1 MRIITG
7 SARGKVLKTLEGE
20 ATRPTAEKVKEAVFS
35 AIQFDI
41 EGRSFLDLF
50 AGSGQMGLE
59 ALSRGAS
66 RATFIDASADA
77 MAVVKENARR
87 TGFFDA
93 SHFLVSDYR
102 SYIRKASG
110 RDAFD
115 IIFIDPPYA
124 ERIVSDAIRRILD
137 ASLAKKGALIIAESE
152 EEDVLGDDAMF
163 KERFFVVKKKRYG
176 RSYITILRLDSDPL
190 GGESEETDHAK

>member
-7 SARGKVLKTLEGE
+7 SARGISLKTLAGE
-20 ATRPTAEKVKEAVFS
+20 ATRPTAEKVKEAIFS

-41 EGRSFLDLF
+41 EGRAFLDLF

-77 MAVVKENARR
+77 IAVVKENAKKA
-87 TGFFDA
+87 GFFNE
-93 SHFLVSDYR
+93 SHFLTSDYR
-102 SYIRKASG
+102 NYLRKAKG
-110 RDAFD
+110 VDPFD

-124 ERIVSDAIRRILD
+124 DRIGGEAIERILRAG
-137 ASLAKKGALIIAESE
+137 LAKGGATLIVESE
-152 EEDVLGDDAMF
+152 EENIFEGREALA
-163 KERFFVVKKKRYG
+163 ERFTLVKKKRYG
-176 RSYITILRLDSDPL
+176 RTWVTILRLMHEDVLSD
-190 GGESEETDHAK
+190 